1 MVDAEK
7 FISGRS
13 FDIYAITVEG
23 KCPVQVFIDSLESAD
38 QKKVMALLQ
47 RAAEHGPPNNVEKF
61 KKLEDNIWEFKSFQ
75 VRILCSLEGR
85 KVIILTHGFIKK
97 KDKAPPN
104 EIVRAKELLSAYHKR
119 R

>member
-1 MVDAEK
+1 MTDAEK
-7 FISGRS
+7 LISGRN
-13 FDIYAITVEG
+13 FDIHAITVQGRCFVRE
-23 KCPVQVFIDSLESAD
+23 FIDGLESAD

-47 RAAEHGPPNNVEKF
+47 RAAEHGPPNNIEKF
-61 KKLEDNIWEFKSFQ
+61 KKVEDNIWEFKSFQ

-104 EIVRAKELLSAYHKR
+104 EIARAKELLNAYHNR